1 MGCAVA
7 ALLVVP
13 GTAAVTPR
21 PGPDA
26 PAPVGPAALPAPPD
40 AAGAREGGD
49 GGVVGGT
56 RGGRTPEVADLL
68 GRGLAAVPAPLGVR
82 RAAAGQAALPL
93 LPSPDDL
100 AGIGPASVTRLAPTG
115 EGDAVTATGPTTGGR
130 GAGRVFVAGD
140 SLTAT
145 SLDPGRPGPG
155 SPADLVVAS
164 GLGWTASD
172 VQPHLD
178 AALAEGPI
186 DALVVALGTN
196 DSAPPPDYDGWTD
209 ADVEA
214 FRRLVGTVPDT
225 ACVVMVLPGYGAGA
239 DPARDEP
246 MRRAR
251 LALWALADERSQ
263 GDWYGPTV
271 VLDWQERIDSRPDLL
286 GGDGIHLAPLPGVA
300 WARPDV
306 AAVRTA
312 LYWEGVAACGPAAP

>member
-7 ALLVVP
+7 ALLLVP
-13 GTAAVTPR
+13 GTAAVTPH

-26 PAPVGPAALPAPPD
+26 PAPAGSAAPPAD
-40 AAGAREGGD
+40 TGGARDTGDGEVVRDGEGGRA
-49 GGVVGGT
+49 T
-56 RGGRTPEVADLL
+56 EVADLL
-68 GRGLAAVPAPLGVR
+68 GRGLAAVPAPRGVR

-100 AGIGPASVTRLAPTG
+100 AGIGPASVTRLASTAPAA
-115 EGDAVTATGPTTGGR
+115 GDGDGGAR
-130 GAGRVFVAGD
+130 RVFVAGD

-155 SPADLVVAS
+155 APADLVVAS
-164 GLGWTASD
+164 GLGWTAAD

-178 AALAEGPI
+178 AALAEAPI
-186 DALVVALGTN
+186 DTLVVALGTN
-196 DSAPPPDYDGWTD
+196 DSAPPPDHDGWTD

-214 FRRLVGTVPDT
+214 FRRLVGSVPDT
-225 ACVVMVLPGYGAGA
+225 TCVVIVLPGIGAGA
-239 DPARDEP
+239 DPASDEP

-251 LALWALADERSQ
+251 LALWALADERRQ

-271 VLDWQERIDSRPDLL
+271 VLDWQERIDARPDLL
-286 GGDGIHLAPLPGVA
+286 GGDGIHLAPIPGVS

-306 AAVRTA
+306 AAVRKA
-312 LYWEGVAACGPAAP
+312 LYWEGVAACAAAAP